1 MLSSPRGIEGY
12 VALRKKG
19 KGLPDPNESYPAT
32 ARMRERLRTERGQR
46 LCDLRKQVVEPVF
59 GWIKRCLGFE
69 SFSMRSRSKAA
80 GEWSLVCLALNL
92 KRMRTLHGPNAG
104 RREGWTP
111 GWKTRASEGAFAL
124 HVSPS
129 LAAGTLKGRP
139 AKSATPVARSGPN
152 GLSVGVGPRAG
163 GGRSR

>member
-1 MLSSPRGIEGY
+1 MVDAAGANVGDKPRVVLADAGYRSEVGFAVLEDRGIEGY

-69 SFSMRSRSKAA
+69 RFSMRSRSKAA

-92 KRMRTLHGPNAG
+92 KRMRTLLGPDAG

-111 GWKTRASEGAFAL
+111 G
-124 HVSPS
+124 
-129 LAAGTLKGRP
+129 
-139 AKSATPVARSGPN
+139 
-152 GLSVGVGPRAG
+152 
-163 GGRSR
+163 